1 VKTLLRGFDDLRRSF
16 AERDCEPTLEAG
28 GGPEGDMTPVV
39 WRELQWYVTVVVRT
53 LEWLGAALIVWGCA
67 VACLNPQADLR
78 SSRRRLA
85 STPKREVRWHAR
97 QGIHE
102 IEAYLA
108 GHDHH
113 C

>member
-1 VKTLLRGFDDLRRSF
+1 MTYVDRLLRGTASPRSRLRPVVAARR
-16 AERDCEPTLEAG
+16 AT
-28 GGPEGDMTPVV
+28 VV